1 MKMYRLWAWGLEM
14 IECRVSDRELEGVA
28 EVKEQL

>member
-1 MKMYRLWAWGLEM
+1 MKMYRLWARGLEM
-14 IECRVSDRELEGVA
+14 IERRVSDRELEGVA